1 MEDAWWM
8 VSDEGC
14 LVEDASWRVSDGGS
28 LEEEL
33 TGKYIA
39 VSLSQL

>member
-1 MEDAWWM
+1 MEDAWWRM
-8 VSDEGC
+8 FGGVY
-14 LVEDASWRVSDGGS
+14 LVEDTWWRVSDGGS

-33 TGKYIA
+33 TGKCIA